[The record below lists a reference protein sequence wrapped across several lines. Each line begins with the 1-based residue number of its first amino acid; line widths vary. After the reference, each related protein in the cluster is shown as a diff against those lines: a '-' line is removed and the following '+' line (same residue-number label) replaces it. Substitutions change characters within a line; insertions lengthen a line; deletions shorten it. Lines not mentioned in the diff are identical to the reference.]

1 VSVFQAVM
9 MGLSQETK
17 RTMARAGVAGL
28 KSLAEDADRFTGIAN
43 LYVKAA
49 AMKLD
54 EIAKRVD
61 EVPR

>member
-1 VSVFQAVM
+1 M

-28 KSLAEDADRFTGIAN
+28 RSLAEDADRFTGIAN